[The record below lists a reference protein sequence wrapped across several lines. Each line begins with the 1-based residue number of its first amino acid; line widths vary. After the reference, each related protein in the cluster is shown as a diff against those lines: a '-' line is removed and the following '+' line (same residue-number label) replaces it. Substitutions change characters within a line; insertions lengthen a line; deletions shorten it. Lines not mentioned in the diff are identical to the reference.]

1 MTQWITDI
9 ADSLGYWGIA
19 LLMFLENVFPPI
31 PSEVVM
37 PSSGFAAQQG
47 QLSFVGV
54 VAAGSIGSL
63 LGVIPWYFLGRWL
76 GKERAFR
83 WTEKYGKW
91 LTIEVEELERAVNW
105 FDRRGKV
112 TVLVCRLIPGLR
124 TLISVPA
131 GIAEMQFVQFLVY
144 SAVGTVGWTAL
155 LTWLGWLLRDN
166 YETVGEYV
174 TWIAAAVFAVIF
186 IWWVV
191 RFVKRRGWMG
201 RKRGAASS
209 ESDS

>member
-1 MTQWITDI
+1 MNEWITEI

-19 LLMFLENVFPPI
+19 LLMFLENIFPPI

-47 QLSFVGV
+47 ELSFAGA
-54 VAAGSIGSL
+54 VAAGSAGTL

-76 GKERAFR
+76 GKERALR
-83 WTEKYGKW
+83 WTAKYGKW
-91 LTIEVEELERAVNW
+91 LTIQVDELERSIKW
-105 FDRRGKV
+105 FDRRGKI

-131 GIAEMQFVQFLVY
+131 GIAGMRFVQFLVY
-144 SAVGTVGWTAL
+144 SAIGTVGWTAL

-166 YETVGEYV
+166 YESIGKYV
-174 TWIAAAVFAVIF
+174 TWIAAGVLAAIF
-186 IWWVV
+186 SWWVF
-191 RFVKRRGWMG
+191 RFVRRRAWSQDQRRENG
-201 RKRGAASS
+201 S
-209 ESDS
+209 E